1 MLTNQAIKRAVRCA
15 LFTGAAAAVA
25 LPVNAADQQQPQ
37 IIQEVVVTGS
47 LIPLDLNAPG
57 VPVTVMSSE
66 DIKLSGAPTDV
77 LDVLKKTQ
85 PAFFGGLNIGS
96 ENGNISSGS
105 TNGGSMVSL
114 RNRSTLVLIN
124 GRRAAVSPVAA
135 SGGFKFVDVSMI
147 PTAAIDR
154 VEILADGASA
164 TYGTDAVGGVVNL
177 ILKSHFDGV
186 EVGGRYG
193 FDNGGDYTQ
202 RSYYATMGTSNDTT
216 SITFSANYQKNDPL
230 LQWDRSWSRGQFR
243 TPSYAGIIN
252 IGSNY
257 YHLNPDLNA
266 PPTGLNLTPEELVAQ
281 GIYEGPMSQGGATRF
296 FDLARTPTMLIAS
309 ERKSA
314 VLSVEHDVA
323 EHLTLFSD
331 VLLTNSK
338 THSQLNAQPVS
349 GFVVATPT
357 GTAPDYNP
365 FADVYAVNPDSNELE
380 LVRLTA
386 RNRFVAFPRVYD
398 NDTTAW
404 RGVVGL
410 RGDIVG
416 SWKYEVAA
424 NWNQTTSNFRN
435 GGLIDTAAYNAAV
448 ADGSYNPF
456 ARQQQPGVLESFQ
469 GRSAEDFR
477 SALYMYDARVYGE
490 LFDLPAGAVQ
500 LAVGVSTAREK
511 LRYDADRNTTNG
523 GWLQATPTQAF
534 NARQDNDAV
543 YAEVRVPVFSDANAI
558 PGFQALEISLAAR
571 KVHYEKIDD
580 NPTVPKFTLRWQP
593 FGDTFAVRGSY
604 SESFTA
610 PSLYELYGPIG
621 SGFTNS
627 QQIQRYTTSGSPMGV
642 LTDSS
647 QYMLRSGANPDLA
660 PSKADTFSFGVD
672 WRPDG
677 ALSGLTASLDYY
689 KIKEKDIVD
698 TLPSNDVL
706 QHVEQFGPASPFAKF
721 VRLGAAAAGQL
732 LFDSGAPITSPG
744 QITNRPSDSVWLS
757 LLNINLAGITQD
769 GLDLKLGYTH
779 DTDSIG
785 TFSGQLSAAY
795 LLSYKVDNIPGLLP
809 IEDLSGVYNDDYG
822 LFPEWRG
829 YLNLGWALGA
839 LSANINGTF
848 IPSVDDVTFGA
859 PFGNVKSYNSWDLR
873 VSYDFSDLGPGI
885 KASVGIN
892 NFTNEDP
899 PFIDSE
905 SNQQRD
911 INSYDPI
918 GRFYFMELAYKF

>member
-1 MLTNQAIKRAVRCA
+1 MFTNKVIKRAVRYA
-15 LFTGAAAAVA
+15 LLTGAAAAVA
-25 LPVNAADQQQPQ
+25 MPANAADEQ

-57 VPVTVMSSE
+57 VPVTVMTSE
-66 DIKLSGAPTDV
+66 DIQLSGAPTDV

-96 ENGNISSGS
+96 ENGNVSSNS

-114 RNRSTLVLIN
+114 RNRPTLVLIN
-124 GRRAAVSPVAA
+124 GRRAATSPVAA
-135 SGGFKFVDVSMI
+135 SGGFAFVDVSLI

-164 TYGTDAVGGVVNL
+164 TYGADAVGGVVNL

-193 FDNGGDYTQ
+193 FDKGGDYTQ

-216 SITFSANYQKNDPL
+216 SVTFSANYQRNDPL
-230 LQWDRSWSRGQFR
+230 LQWDRSWSRGQYR
-243 TPSYAGIIN
+243 TPSYAGIVN
-252 IGSNY
+252 IGNDY
-257 YHLNPDLNA
+257 YYLNPDLNA
-266 PPTGLNLTPEELVAQ
+266 PPTGLNLTPEQLVAQ
-281 GIYEGPMSQGGATRF
+281 GIYQGPMSQGGATQF

-314 VLSVEHDVA
+314 VLSMEHDIA
-323 EHLTLFSD
+323 EHHTLFGD
-331 VLLTNSK
+331 VLLANSK

-349 GFVVATPT
+349 GFVDATPT
-357 GTAPDYNP
+357 GGAPDYNP
-365 FADVYAVNPDSNELE
+365 FADVYAINPDNNQLE
-380 LVRLTA
+380 LVNLTA
-386 RNRFVAFPRVYD
+386 RNRFIAFPRVYD

-404 RGVVGL
+404 RGVIGV

-435 GGLIDTAAYNAAV
+435 GGLIDTIAYNAAV
-448 ADGSYNPF
+448 LDGSYNPF
-456 ARQQQPGVLESFQ
+456 ARDQQPGVLESFQ
-469 GRSAEDFR
+469 GRSAEDYR
-477 SALYMYDARVYGE
+477 SALYMYDARVFGE

-500 LAVGVSTAREK
+500 LAIGVSTMREK
-511 LRYDADRNTTNG
+511 LSYNADRNTTNG

-534 NARQDNDAV
+534 NAKQDNDAV
-543 YAEVRVPVFSDANAI
+543 YAELRVPVFSDANAI
-558 PGFQALEISLAAR
+558 PGFHALELSLAAR

-593 FGDTFAVRGSY
+593 FGDSFAIRGSY

-610 PSLYELYGPIG
+610 PTLYELYGPTG
-621 SGFTNS
+621 SGFTSS
-627 QQIQRYTTSGSPMGV
+627 QQIHRYDTSGNSLNT
-642 LTDSS
+642 LTDFN
-647 QYMLRSGANPDLA
+647 QYMLRSGANADLE

-677 ALSGLTASLDYY
+677 ALSGFTASLDYY

-706 QHVEQFGPASPFAKF
+706 NHVEQFGPASPFAQY

-732 LFDSGAPITSPG
+732 LFDDGAPITTPG

-757 LLNINLAGITQD
+757 LLNINLASITQD
-769 GLDLKLGYTH
+769 GLDLKVGYTH

-785 TFSGQLSAAY
+785 TFSGQVSAAY

-822 LFPEWRG
+822 LFPKWRG

-839 LSANINGTF
+839 FSANVNGTF

-873 VSYDFSDLGPGI
+873 LSYDFSDLGPGVR
-885 KASVGIN
+885 ASVGVN

-905 SNQQRD
+905 ANQQRD
-911 INSYDPI
+911 INSYDPL
-918 GRFYFMELAYKF
+918 GRFYFMELSYKF

>member
-1 MLTNQAIKRAVRCA
+1 MLTNKAIERAVRCA
-15 LFTGAAAAVA
+15 LLTGATAAVA
-25 LPVNAADQQQPQ
+25 MPASAADEQ

-66 DIKLSGAPTDV
+66 DIQLSGAPTDV

-96 ENGNISSGS
+96 ENGNISSNS

-135 SGGFKFVDVSMI
+135 SGGHNFVDVSMI

-177 ILKSHFDGV
+177 ILKSHFEGV

-193 FDNGGDYTQ
+193 FDKGGDYTQ

-243 TPSYAGIIN
+243 TPSYAGIVN
-252 IGSNY
+252 IGSDFY
-257 YHLNPDLNA
+257 YLNPDLNA
-266 PPTGLNLTPEELVAQ
+266 PPEGLNLTPEQLVAQ
-281 GIYEGPMSQGGATRF
+281 GIYRGPMTQGAATQF
-296 FDLARTPTMLIAS
+296 FDLARTPTMLIGS

-314 VLSVEHDVA
+314 VLSMEHDIA
-323 EHLTLFSD
+323 EHHTLFGD

-349 GFVVATPT
+349 GFVAADPT
-357 GTAPDYNP
+357 GSAPDYNP
-365 FADVYAVNPDSNELE
+365 FSDVYAINPDTNQLE
-380 LVRLTA
+380 LVKLTA

-404 RGVVGL
+404 RGVIGVK
-410 RGDIVG
+410 GDIAG

-435 GGLIDTAAYNAAV
+435 GGLIDTIAYNAAV
-448 ADGSYNPF
+448 LDGSYNPF
-456 ARQQQPGVLESFQ
+456 ARVQQPGVLESFQ
-469 GRSAEDFR
+469 GKSAEDYR

-490 LFDLPAGAVQ
+490 LFDLPAGPVQ

-511 LRYDADRNTTNG
+511 LSYDADRNTQTG
-523 GWLQATPTQAF
+523 GWLQATPTEAF
-534 NARQDNDAV
+534 SAKQDNDAV

-558 PGFQALEISLAAR
+558 TGFQALEVSLAAR
-571 KVHYEKIDD
+571 KVHYERIHD

-593 FGDTFAVRGSY
+593 FGDSFAIRSSY
-604 SESFTA
+604 SKSFTA
-610 PSLYELYGPIG
+610 PTLYQLYGPTG
-621 SGFTNS
+621 SGFTDS
-627 QQIQRYTTSGSPMGV
+627 QQVHRYNTDGTSQNQ
-642 LTDSS
+642 LTDFN
-647 QYMLRSGANPDLA
+647 QYMLRSGANADLD
-660 PSKADTFSFGVD
+660 PSKANTFTVGVD

-677 ALSGLTASLDYY
+677 GFNASLDYY
-689 KIKEKDIVD
+689 KIKEKNIVD

-706 QHVEQFGPASPFAKF
+706 NNVEQFGPASPFAQY
-721 VRLGAAAAGQL
+721 VRLGAAAAGEL
-732 LFDSGAPITSPG
+732 LFDTGAPVTTPG

-757 LLNINLAGITQD
+757 LLNINLASITQD

-785 TFSGQLSAAY
+785 TFSGQMTAAY
-795 LLSYKVDNIPGLLP
+795 MMSYKVDNIPGLLP
-809 IEDLSGVYNDDYG
+809 VEDLSGAYNADYG
-822 LFPEWRG
+822 LFPKWRG

-839 LSANINGTF
+839 FSANVNGTF
-848 IPSVDDVTFGA
+848 IPSIDDVTFGQ
-859 PFGNVKSYNSWDLR
+859 PYGNVKSYNSWDLR
-873 VSYDFSDLGPGI
+873 LSYDFSDIGPGVR
-885 KASVGIN
+885 ASLGVN
-892 NFTNEDP
+892 NITNEDP

-905 SNQQRD
+905 GNQQRD

-918 GRFYFMELAYKF
+918 GRFYFMELSYKF